1 MSVPNLNDI
10 LKPGE
15 DLPADEVMVAK
26 ALEILEYSPHG
37 QQLVNFVRKKGIT
50 IKVIATARPVAY
62 LPEKKLA
69 YIGFNIN
76 NPLSPSRFVLTLV
89 GVLREAQQEA
99 LGIKPPD
106 LHAPLSEHTK
116 VGAAK
121 YQDKVW
127 YMCTVAFELNDQL
140 TFSEYKFL
148 DELRKMGHNELL
160 ELYIK
165 QEKR

>member
-1 MSVPNLNDI
+1 MNIQNRNDI
-10 LKPGE
+10 LKTGE
-15 DLPADEVMVAK
+15 NLPADEVMVAN
-26 ALEILEYSPHG
+26 ALEILEYSSHG
-37 QQLVNFVRKKGIT
+37 QQLVNFVQKKGIN
-50 IKVIATARPVAY
+50 IKVIATARPVSY

-76 NPLSPSRFVLTLV
+76 NPLSSSRFVLTLV

-99 LGIKPPD
+99 AGIKPPD

-127 YMCTVAFELNDQL
+127 YMCTVAFELDDQSA
-140 TFSEYKFL
+140 FSEYKFL

-160 ELYIK
+160 NLYIK
-165 QEKR
+165 QERS

>member
-1 MSVPNLNDI
+1 MNIPNLNDI

-26 ALEILEYSPHG
+26 TFEILKYSPHG
-37 QQLVNFVRKKGIT
+37 QQLVNFVKKKGIN

-76 NPLSPSRFVLTLV
+76 NPLSSSRFILTLV

-99 LGIKPPD
+99 AGIKLPD
-106 LHAPLSEHTK
+106 LHAPMSEHTK
-116 VGAAK
+116 IGVAK

-160 ELYIK
+160 DLYIK
-165 QEKR
+165 QERS

>member
-15 DLPADEVMVAK
+15 DLLADEMMVAK
-26 ALEILEYSPHG
+26 TLEILEYSFHG
-37 QQLVNFVRKKGIT
+37 QQLVNFVKKKGIS
-50 IKVIATARPVAY
+50 IKVIAT
-62 LPEKKLA
+62 
-69 YIGFNIN
+69 IN
-76 NPLSPSRFVLTLV
+76 NPLSSSRFILTLV

-99 LGIKPPD
+99 AGIKPPD
-106 LHAPLSEHTK
+106 LHASMSEHTK

-160 ELYIK
+160 DLYIK
-165 QEKR
+165 QEKS